1 VRWRTHFGYKKWQI
15 FLLNIGLFWSHTRLF
30 CNTQETRTRA
40 NLHQRSQA
48 IVHSHAVYTT
58 WQIPLSRMSVP
69 IRIHIRVSFVLQK
82 SPIFN
87 QMCCKRAPYLIES
100 HPRIHWMFHMSL
112 FCCKRA
118 LCSTKCVVKEPYIWS
133 KATLTSTECST
144 QDTHQQKMSHIE
156 RCPHSSFTSSFSS
169 HTWMRHEPHI

>member
-1 VRWRTHFGYKKWQI
+1 MCPSECVRWRTHFGYKKWQI

-69 IRIHIRVSFVLQK
+69 LRIHIRVSFVLQK

-87 QMCCKRAPYLIES
+87 QMCCKRALYLIES
-100 HPRIHWMFHMSL
+100 HPHIHWMFHSGYTSG
-112 FCCKRA
+112 KDVTHRA
-118 LCSTKCVVKEPYIWS
+118 LSPLVIYKFFQ
-133 KATLTSTECST
+133 LTHMNASRTAHIKQSRTE
-144 QDTHQQKMSHIE
+144 QYV
-156 RCPHSSFTSSFSS
+156 
-169 HTWMRHEPHI
+169 